1 MTMKKQQ
8 CIMISIEFLTNSDTN
23 TNIETSTNPINDML
37 IVDAGAV
44 AIRLYAATLGDS
56 YWMLHPLTGAFCQCS
71 AGIL

>member
-1 MTMKKQQ
+1 
-8 CIMISIEFLTNSDTN
+8 MISIEFLTNSDTN

-37 IVDAGAV
+37 IVAV

-71 AGIL
+71 AGIF

>member
-1 MTMKKQQ
+1 
-8 CIMISIEFLTNSDTN
+8 MISIEFLTNSDTN

-37 IVDAGAV
+37 IVAV

>member
-1 MTMKKQQ
+1 
-8 CIMISIEFLTNSDTN
+8 MISIEFLTHSDTN

-37 IVDAGAV
+37 IVAV

>member
-1 MTMKKQQ
+1 MSMKKQQ
-8 CIMISIEFLTNSDTN
+8 CVLISIEFLTNSDTN

-37 IVDAGAV
+37 IVAV